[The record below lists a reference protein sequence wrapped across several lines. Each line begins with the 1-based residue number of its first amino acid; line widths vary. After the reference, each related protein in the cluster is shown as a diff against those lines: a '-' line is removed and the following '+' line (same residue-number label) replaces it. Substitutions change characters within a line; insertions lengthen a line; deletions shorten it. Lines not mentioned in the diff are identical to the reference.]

1 MTVRLLALVSGLL
14 VSGCADPTFSALEQC
29 RFVSGC
35 VSSIQP
41 APYGPPHAQ
50 AAAPIGPG
58 PYVPNR

>member
-1 MTVRLLALVSGLL
+1 
-14 VSGCADPTFSALEQC
+14 
-29 RFVSGC
+29 